1 MTILREEMKIA
12 RTHLKGGTTTI
23 RINGQLHAV
32 A

>member
-12 RTHLKGGTTTI
+12 KTHLKRGTTTI
-23 RINGQLHAV
+23 RIKEQLHAV